1 MAQLPGAAPPKPLP
15 AGKNSLWERTSF
27 RGGEFLHFAA
37 GPVPSAVG
45 DHHFQL
51 VVAVREQPGHGA
63 PVAISRKTHKLPF
76 FGDPQVLQQAAVSP
90 EIGLQE
96 TRRPGEA
103 FSRLMAVFWGF
114 LAVKK
119 QSFAFKSG
127 SRLWKFLE
135 ELVKLHEENRGCY
148 PRKRL
153 CRGLRASQNH

>member
-1 MAQLPGAAPPKPLP
+1 MRRRQRPGDAQLKSLLSCSSAPWICSTQTSPSRKS
-15 AGKNSLWERTSF
+15 SLWERTSF

-45 DHHFQL
+45 DHHLQL

-96 TRRPGEA
+96 IGRPGEA
-103 FSRLMAVFWGF
+103 FFRLITGFWCF
-114 LAVKK
+114 
-119 QSFAFKSG
+119 
-127 SRLWKFLE
+127 
-135 ELVKLHEENRGCY
+135 
-148 PRKRL
+148 
-153 CRGLRASQNH
+153 